1 MRTLKKVLALSLVFA
16 MAFTLMAGAAYK
28 DEDSIDSSL
37 RDDIT
42 LLEAL
47 GVFQGDE
54 NGNFNPTANVTR
66 AEAAKMIYVLKNNG
80 VDDGAVAFQGVAT
93 FSDVPVGHWAEG
105 YVNYCANLGIMAGWT
120 ENGQKVFNPNGNV
133 TGVEMTKMLLCLVG
147 YKADVQGYT
156 NNNAWQ
162 TNVLMDGANAGVTA
176 NYTPSVY
183 AAAPRQW
190 TARLMVNAINA
201 PFVTYNRGE
210 IMYGTADYPT
220 RSYATQYLKLGID
233 EGVLT
238 ATNSVRLTGSVKYAD
253 DAATKVE
260 GGSLTASLRGAN
272 QDKITVLVDKHNNVE
287 QTPTSENYEINVSN
301 DLLGQKV
308 KVYYRFN
315 NITDT
320 TPTKVFAVMA
330 DRSQKVVNTTVDK
343 ITTSSSNQRN
353 LTVEGEGTLT
363 YNSSHPV
370 VLYVDYAAVATADAS
385 LFNDNND
392 KTKTIYEENLDINSS
407 APAKVVYDDE
417 GYVSAI
423 YVSSKPV
430 YAVVDEIDAENG
442 VLRLSDAQS
451 ARVVLKDVEGDTINF
466 TRADSENF
474 ADYLNVDSSVAAED
488 VVKITKNLS
497 TGELKYDVTVLE
509 SINASVSN
517 YTTKGTKYDTMTIDG
532 TAYELDANAMN
543 SYTWETANTAVD
555 HDTFYADGS
564 YVVYSTG
571 ESTANVNNLAYVY
584 AVGGSND
591 SFGSS
596 TLRVKAVL
604 ADGTKG
610 TYVLNKNTGV
620 GELAD
625 EKTGLQ
631 DKINAVTKG
640 LYTYS
645 LRDNTITLKAITDI
659 ASDVN
664 NRAQYF
670 KAKSALAFDESK
682 QLVTID
688 KADYAINDSTFFF
701 VIDESVKDE
710 GDADR
715 YAVVKASELNDDV
728 TSKLSSS
735 VYVAQRING
744 FDTVLA
750 GVMQLEDMPGAAV
763 ADYYFVNGTA
773 DVNRSANADGQ
784 YEITL
789 PVVTA
794 DGESTLVFKYDDSS
808 DLDAAA
814 AEINGMDGKLVEV
827 DLAADGSVDTTA
839 GDKQGLTLI
848 DVSKTGSDW
857 AKDWHVGSLRSLR
870 QAEGQAT
877 ILDVNGKSSILKLAD
892 DAKLFVIDDNGSK
905 AANFESEG
913 SYVTAEEI
921 VNADGEGTGRYYT
934 NAVYLTNSDGEIVAI
949 FTETSGQN
957 LGEEIL
963 TGAKDVVVQDIID
976 AFDKEQNDGKEES
989 DNDET
994 TTGGDDES
1002 SQDDT
1007 ENNES
1012 VAE

>member
-54 NGNFNPTANVTR
+54 NGNFNPTNNVTR

-133 TGVEMTKMLLCLVG
+133 TGVEMTKMLLCLIG
-147 YKADVQGYT
+147 YRADIQGYT
-156 NNNAWQ
+156 NNNSWQ
-162 TNVLMDGANAGVTA
+162 TNVLMDGANSGITN

-183 AAAPRQW
+183 SAAPRQW

-210 IMYGTADYPT
+210 ITYGTVLDPT
-220 RSYATQYLKLGID
+220 ASYGLNYLQLGIA
-233 EGVLT
+233 EGT
-238 ATNSVRLTGSVKYAD
+238 
-253 DAATKVE
+253 
-260 GGSLTASLRGAN
+260 LTASNTVRVAKGAWVDKDDDGDADTFEQANLATALRGTN
-272 QDKITVLVDKHNNVE
+272 QDEITVDVERVNNEVTSG
-287 QTPTSENYEINVSN
+287 QYSGPTNYEINIGN
-301 DLLGQKV
+301 ELLGQKV
-308 KVYYRFN
+308 KVYYRVN
-315 NITDT
+315 SQTDL
-320 TPTKVFAVMA
+320 TPRNVFAVLA
-330 DRSQKVVNTTVDK
+330 DSSEKVVNTTVDQ
-343 ITTSSSNQRN
+343 ITTSSTNVHN
-353 LTVEGEGTLT
+353 LTVEGEGTMT
-363 YNSSHPV
+363 YGSAHPV
-370 VLYVDYAAVATADAS
+370 DLYVDYVRVDSSNT
-385 LFNDNND
+385 FNDCSST
-392 KTKTIYEENLDINSS
+392 TKNIYEENLGINSS
-407 APAKVVYDDE
+407 ASAKVIYDKD

-451 ARVVLKDVEGDTINF
+451 ARVVLKDVEDKTINF

-509 SINASVSN
+509 PINASVSN
-517 YTTKGTKYDTMTIDG
+517 YTTKDSSYDTMTIDG

-543 SYTWETANTAVD
+543 SYTWLTGNTAVD
-555 HDTFYADGS
+555 HNAFYVDGS

-571 ESTANVNNLAYVY
+571 ESTANINNLAYVY
-584 AVGGSND
+584 GTGASQD
-591 SFGSS
+591 SFGSV
-596 TLRVKAVL
+596 TFRVKVLL

-620 GELAD
+620 GEKADIAGTNDQKAAELKKLAN
-625 EKTGLQ
+625 EQ
-631 DKINAVTKG
+631 VF
-640 LYTYS
+640 TYS
-645 LRDNTITLKAITDI
+645 LRDNTITLKDITPEKIVAVDNQ
-659 ASDVN
+659 AK
-664 NRAQYF
+664 YF
-670 KAKSALAFDESK
+670 TANSPITYDESK

-688 KADYAINDSTFFF
+688 SADYAINDSTYFF
-701 VIDESVKDE
+701 VKDTTPGVKE
-710 GDADR
+710 ADM
-715 YAVVKASELNDDV
+715 YAVVKASELSEDV
-728 TSKLSSS
+728 ISTKGNGLLNNLPTSTF
-735 VYVAQRING
+735 VAQRING
-744 FDTVLA
+744 FNTVLA
-750 GVMQLEDMPGAAV
+750 GVLNLDDMPGAVV

-773 DVNRSANADGQ
+773 NVNRSANADGQ

-808 DLDAAA
+808 DLYVA
-814 AEINGMDGKLVEV
+814 AEAINGLDGMLVEA
-827 DLAADGSVDTTA
+827 DLAADGSVDTT
-839 GDKQGLTLI
+839 GGETEGLTKI
-848 DVSKTGSDW
+848 DITNPEWST
-857 AKDWHVGSLRSLR
+857 DWHIGALRSLSV
-870 QAEGQAT
+870 ADGQAT
-877 ILDVNGKSSILKLAD
+877 IITNVDDNTSNIVKLAD
-892 DAKLFVIDDNGSK
+892 DAKLFVIDDNGSNP
-905 AANFESEG
+905 ADFETEG

-921 VNADGEGTGRYYT
+921 VNADGVGTGKYYT
-934 NAVYLTNSDGEIVAI
+934 NAIYLTNSDGEIVAI

-957 LGEEIL
+957 LGKIL
-963 TGAKDVVVQDIID
+963 EGAVDANVEQIIKDFGASLNQD
-976 AFDKEQNDGKEES
+976 
-989 DNDET
+989 
-994 TTGGDDES
+994 
-1002 SQDDT
+1002 
-1007 ENNES
+1007 
-1012 VAE
+1012 AE